1 MTKAKTILLYLWT
14 IAAIFAVPPL
24 AFAKVNHLPKTMA
37 NNLLYSVYGLLAIG
51 GIFILWD
58 LIDALINHQQSKK
71 QEKK

>member
-1 MTKAKTILLYLWT
+1 MTKAKTILLYLWA

-24 AFAKVNHLPKTMA
+24 AFAKVNHLPKAMT
-37 NNLLYSVYGLLAIG
+37 NSLLYSVYGLLVIG